1 MYERRK
7 SGTFA
12 RKQMTES
19 VKTFGNTTS
28 MHGVPWLISARSV
41 KARTFWGLVC
51 VIGMFM
57 FIYMLVSLVMKY
69 FDYPI
74 VVKVDQVRT
83 ELLLLLLQ
91 FYEPYI
97 V

>member
-1 MYERRK
+1 MSSNK
-7 SGTFA
+7 MSDN
-12 RKQMTES
+12 

-57 FIYMLVSLVMKY
+57 FIYMLVSLVIKY
-69 FDYPI
+69 FSFP
-74 VVKVDQVRT
+74 VVIKVDQVSC
-83 ELLLLLLQ
+83 LKY
-91 FYEPYI
+91 YECLH
-97 V
+97 